1 MAKVLV
7 VDDEPDIILFVQVNL
22 ELGGHQVCTAGD
34 GMAALAAVERE
45 RPDAIV
51 LDVMMPELDGWGVLE
66 RLKSAPDE
74 AIRTIPV
81 LMLTALD
88 ADGDHA
94 RGGIEGAIRYLTKPL
109 APDDLLAALDEVL
122 GGPPEPEQRKAA
134 QQQGLASLARIERD
148 AAGGPAPIGTQTRL
162 SRLERPPGTRSSGA
176 VPEPIA
182 VTVSGTGVRRELT
195 PKQGE
200 LLEALLATS
209 TVSAAA
215 LHLGVSRSN
224 VYASLRRIGRK
235 LGVTD
240 VSELLRLLRAGSLA
254 PVLESPRR

>member
-7 VDDEPDIILFVQVNL
+7 VDDEPDIVLFVRVSL
-22 ELGGHQVCTAGD
+22 ELSGHEVCTAAD
-34 GMAALAAVERE
+34 GVAALVAVERE
-45 RPDAIV
+45 RPEAIV
-51 LDVMMPELDGWGVLE
+51 LDVVMPELDGWGVLE
-66 RLKSAPDE
+66 RLKSASDE
-74 AIRTIPV
+74 TIRTIPV

-88 ADGDHA
+88 AAGDHA

-109 APDDLLAALDEVL
+109 DPDDLLASLADVL

-134 QQQGLASLARIERD
+134 QWQGLASLARIERD
-148 AAGGPAPIGTQTRL
+148 AAGGAAPIGTQPRL
-162 SRLERPPGTRSSGA
+162 SRLEHPPPARPGTP

-182 VTVSGTGVRRELT
+182 ATVPGVGVRRELT

-200 LLEALLATS
+200 LLEALLANP

-215 LHLGVSRSN
+215 LGLGVSRSN

-235 LGVTD
+235 LGITD
-240 VSELLRLLRAGSLA
+240 VSELLRLLRSGSLA
-254 PVLESPRR
+254 PVLESPRP